1 MRNRVPLFI
10 CAVALALFA
19 ASFASAQ
26 DIKMVTRM
34 SANGQVVSESTSY
47 IKGARK
53 RTEQKMVAQGM
64 DERMARMMPQVAQ
77 VYQCDKRRMLQIN
90 DRAKKYIVTALDQEG
105 NPVSNAGDAGDAG
118 GADNDA
124 AAAGTRRGGVVQYT
138 MTITD
143 TGQRK
148 DMFGLKARYLK
159 IVTDVAPGPGACT
172 PKAHYEQEGWYADFE
187 ADMYCSSRSAA
198 APAQAPTRAGCQDT
212 FRYKTIG
219 TAKMGFPLSMTSSM
233 TDENGR
239 QVSMKQEVV
248 DLKVGPLD
256 ASLFDVPAGYA
267 EAKSAQELYAMPSPA
282 EMAAMMNGRESSAS
296 RADANEGSGAGGT
309 GGTGSE
315 ASEAKSAGT
324 IRIGVAVINDRSG
337 RLGSTANLRQRLI
350 DDLDGSEL
358 DAIALNADSPDALV
372 AEARA
377 KQCDFIL
384 YTDIASI
391 KQSKAG
397 KVGGLLGRAAGVGSG
412 GVDKSESRVEF
423 RLVPTAST
431 APRLQAN
438 ATAKEEGDEQSV
450 LAALTQEA
458 QRVREEARRQ

>member
-10 CAVALALFA
+10 CAVALALLA
-19 ASFASAQ
+19 ASFTGAQ

-53 RTEQKMVAQGM
+53 RTEQKIVAQGM
-64 DERMARMMPQVAQ
+64 DERMARMMPSVAQ

-90 DRAKKYIVTALDQEG
+90 DRAKKYIVTSLDAEG
-105 NPVSNAGDAGDAG
+105 NPVSDAGDAG
-118 GADNDA
+118 GAGDTAGD

-159 IVTDVAPGPGACT
+159 IVTDVSPGPGACT

-198 APAQAPTRAGCQDT
+198 APAQAATRAGCQDT
-212 FRYKTIG
+212 IRYKTIG

-233 TDENGR
+233 TDQNGR

-267 EAKSAQELYAMPSPA
+267 EAKSAQELYAAPSPA
-282 EMAAMMNGRESSAS
+282 EMAAMMNGGESSGGRS
-296 RADANEGSGAGGT
+296 DANEGSGT
-309 GGTGSE
+309 GGE
-315 ASEAKSAGT
+315 ANEAKSAGT

-337 RLGSTANLRQRLI
+337 RLGSTASLRQRLI

-372 AEARA
+372 AEARQ